1 MLTNALGSNIDL
13 PNFILLPEDIADA
26 VVYALGTPIRI
37 EVSGINYMKFQ
48 TKSNIIILKYFCKR
62 NKNICNFCLYFY
74 FNSVRSKF
82 FFFYQIYNNI
92 IFSFLSEIIIF
103 LKRIDKI

>member
-1 MLTNALGSNIDL
+1 MLTNALGSNINI

-26 VVYALGTPIRI
+26 VVYALGTPTRI

-48 TKSNIIILKYFCKR
+48 TKPNIIILKYFCKC

-74 FNSVRSKF
+74 FNSKFF

-92 IFSFLSEIIIF
+92 IFSFLSEIILF
-103 LKRIDKI
+103 LKGIDKI

>member
-1 MLTNALGSNIDL
+1 MLTNALGSNINV

-26 VVYALGTPIRI
+26 VVYALGTPTRI

-48 TKSNIIILKYFCKR
+48 TKPNIIILKYFCKC
-62 NKNICNFCLYFY
+62 NKSICNFCLYFY
-74 FNSVRSKF
+74 FNSKF

-92 IFSFLSEIIIF
+92 IFSFLSEIILF
-103 LKRIDKI
+103 LKGIDKI